1 MKIKVSCLGL
11 DWEADSRLC
20 PDNFFLRKKKDSGS
34 NSAAAA
40 SAMLPKGVDYWKT
53 RNLNNQ
59 KTNRLGVL
67 EEKLGERRK
76 FGRLEAQG

>member
-1 MKIKVSCLGL
+1 MFRLRLGGRFKL
-11 DWEADSRLC
+11 MPRQLFSE
-20 PDNFFLRKKKDSGS
+20 KKKDPGS
-34 NSAAAA
+34 NSPAAA
-40 SAMLPKGVDYWKT
+40 SAMLPKGVGYWKT

-76 FGRLEAQG
+76 FGCLEAQG